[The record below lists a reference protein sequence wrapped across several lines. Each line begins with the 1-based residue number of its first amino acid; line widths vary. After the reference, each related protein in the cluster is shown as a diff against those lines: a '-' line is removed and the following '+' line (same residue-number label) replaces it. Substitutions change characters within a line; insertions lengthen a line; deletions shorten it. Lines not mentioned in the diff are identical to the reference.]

1 MLHDY
6 YAWRKIKRLVIIW
19 FSLQKDRSC
28 NRLIRASSSLAM
40 ERLSLTEK
48 DSKRRFQSTFEDTL
62 DEVITRR
69 DIKLLLQTRMLPN
82 DFIPNKTT
90 FNWVRSRHDR
100 KWHFHSVS
108 WSNLDNSR
116 TKGTDALFCGWQL
129 IGILNFGHGAIHSS
143 NKRIG

>member
-90 FNWVRSRHDR
+90 FN
-100 KWHFHSVS
+100 
-108 WSNLDNSR
+108 
-116 TKGTDALFCGWQL
+116 
-129 IGILNFGHGAIHSS
+129 
-143 NKRIG
+143 

>member
-19 FSLQKDRSC
+19 FSLRKDRSC

-40 ERLSLTEK
+40 ERPSLTEK
-48 DSKRRFQSTFEDTL
+48 DSKRRSQSTFEDTL

-69 DIKLLLQTRMLPN
+69 AIKLLLQTRMLPN
-82 DFIPNKTT
+82 DFIPSKAT

-108 WSNLDNSR
+108 WSNLDDSR
-116 TKGTDALFCGWQL
+116 TKGTDALFCG
-129 IGILNFGHGAIHSS
+129 
-143 NKRIG
+143 